1 MICNVWDWYYF
12 VSLVSFKK
20 KQMRKE
26 DTRDYFALFLF
37 LVISHSTL
45 NSSVVLAKEARK
57 HENITILQKRIEK
70 KLEINS
76 HSRCVQKINKRL
88 GLQEELVRLQIRWDC
103 VAKLFSVSVRTRE
116 QDNISTGFTI
126 NS

>member
-1 MICNVWDWYYF
+1 
-12 VSLVSFKK
+12 
-20 KQMRKE
+20 MRKE

-103 VAKLFSVSVRTRE
+103 VAKLFFVSVRTRE
-116 QDNISTGFTI
+116 QDNISTGFMI